1 MKVTIKVEVLDADR
15 SYWDSDR
22 VEKEME
28 ISIDDDQALMK
39 MLGNVQAIGGAV
51 CTMAIAAFVER
62 KRLRDAPPEE
72 ETDESES

>member
-51 CTMAIAAFVER
+51 CTMAIAAFVVR